1 MFDGPVAALDAA
13 LAAQRALRDATW
25 GETGPLRVRMALHSG
40 SAESRDG
47 DYFGPALNRV
57 ARILAIAHGGQVV
70 CSSVAA
76 VLAREALPA
85 SVELVDLGSHRLR
98 DIDRPEQVY
107 QVVVDDL
114 PRTFPPL
121 RSLSTRRSNL
131 PVQLTSF
138 VGREKQLDE
147 VVSLIER
154 HRLLTLIGTGGTGK
168 TRLDAGGRRA
178 ASWTAYPDGVWLAEL
193 APLGDPSQ
201 IASEVARALGAPEV
215 PGVPANATVAEFLA
229 DKELLL
235 LLDNAE
241 HLVDGVAPFADGLL
255 AGAPG
260 LRVLTTSRE
269 ALAVPGEA
277 VLQLQSLSCP
287 SLASIP
293 ATGGID
299 APVDIEEASSTE
311 AVRLFTERAAAADP
325 SFVLDAANV
334 APVAEICRRLDG
346 IPLAIEL
353 AAARVSSM
361 SPDDIA
367 LRLGDRFRLLAGG
380 RRTSVPR
387 QQTLHALIDWSWD
400 LLTDEDRRLL
410 RRLSVFTG
418 GWTVPMAAR
427 IVGDGDG
434 QIDPVDLAD
443 GLTRLVDRSL
453 VLADR
458 DTTTRYRL
466 LETIRQ
472 YAREK
477 LIEAGEASGV
487 ADRHLAVYAELAAEA
502 EDPLHGPAMVDWLD
516 RLDDELDNLGA
527 ALEWGLEAAPWTAVR
542 MGTAL
547 LGYWATRVISQD
559 NDARLVA
566 AIEIAR
572 ARVVGRADADPADQA
587 LAARLMG
594 EAARLWAMS
603 GRGVTAIPWAED
615 ALVLAD
621 ASGDATARLYALNGL
636 AIATVFSGRA
646 GSGGTDVR
654 SIFEEA
660 ADQAERSGQWW
671 MVAMSASFAGAGL
684 GAFDPE
690 GGAAL
695 LERGVAA
702 AYRSGSPYAI
712 GAASISQGRALGRE
726 GRTDD
731 AVAAFGAAI
740 PRFMELGDERFVLVS
755 RSDLAHALRH
765 GGRFEDALALYRETI
780 GGWVHLGHKGAIAS
794 QLESIAYI
802 ALERSDADRAVL
814 APGCRGRPA
823 SVGALPADV
832 RRGAGVRRIR
842 GAGAVCAQSDG
853 VPEGLGR
860 GPSAVPGRGS
870 RARARS
876 LITRR
881 TLEPMI
887 QPERLTIAPEVA
899 DALADGR
906 PVVALESTLISH
918 GLPYPQNLEV
928 AAASE
933 LAVRASGAVPA
944 TVALN
949 DGRLLV
955 GLSGSDLETLAIAPR
970 GSVAK
975 VARPNLAAAAASGG
989 WGATTVSATMIAAHA
1004 AGIRVFATG
1013 GIGGVHR
1020 GALTGA
1026 RPTFDISADLEEL
1039 SRTPVA
1045 VVCAGPKAILDVP
1058 LTLEYLET
1066 HGVPVVAIGT
1076 DELPGF
1082 YARGSGIRAPLS
1094 VPDVAAA
1101 ARLVA
1106 AHDALDLESGSS
1118 CAPRCRRAM
1127 RSPMT
1132 SPGPPSR
1139 RRSARRTTPALRDPS

>member
-1 MFDGPVAALDAA
+1 MLSTFLFTDIEGSTRLWETHAAVMGTALAQHDRLLRSSIENRDGSVIKTTGDGILAVFDGPVAALEAA

-57 ARILAIAHGGQVV
+57 ARILAIAHGGQIV

-85 SVELVDLGSHRLR
+85 AVGLVDLGSHRLR

-147 VVSLIER
+147 VMALIER

-168 TRLDAGGRRA
+168 TRLMLEAAGRLLDRF
-178 ASWTAYPDGVWLAEL
+178 PDGVWLAEL

-215 PGVPANATVAEFLA
+215 PGVPAITTVEAFLA
-229 DKELLL
+229 DKQLLL

-241 HLVDGVAPFADGLL
+241 HLVDSVAPFADGLL

-287 SLASIP
+287 SLASVS
-293 ATGGID
+293 ATGGVD

-418 GWTVPMAAR
+418 GWTVPMAAQ
-427 IVGDGDG
+427 IVGDGDE
-434 QIDPVDLAD
+434 QIDPLDLAD

-780 GGWVHLGHKGAIAS
+780 GGWVHLGHKGAVAS

-814 APGCRGRPA
+814 LL
-823 SVGALPADV
+823 GAA
-832 RRGAGVRRIR
+832 
-842 GAGAVCAQSDG
+842 
-853 VPEGLGR
+853 EGLRESAHSRLAFDEEPEFAAYVAQARSALNRTAFQKGWAEGR
-860 GPSAVPGRGS
+860 ALSQAEAVAL
-870 RARARS
+870 ARA
-876 LITRR
+876 
-881 TLEPMI
+881 
-887 QPERLTIAPEVA
+887 
-899 DALADGR
+899 G
-906 PVVALESTLISH
+906 
-918 GLPYPQNLEV
+918 
-928 AAASE
+928 
-933 LAVRASGAVPA
+933 
-944 TVALN
+944 
-949 DGRLLV
+949 
-955 GLSGSDLETLAIAPR
+955 
-970 GSVAK
+970 
-975 VARPNLAAAAASGG
+975 
-989 WGATTVSATMIAAHA
+989 
-1004 AGIRVFATG
+1004 
-1013 GIGGVHR
+1013 
-1020 GALTGA
+1020 
-1026 RPTFDISADLEEL
+1026 
-1039 SRTPVA
+1039 
-1045 VVCAGPKAILDVP
+1045 
-1058 LTLEYLET
+1058 
-1066 HGVPVVAIGT
+1066 
-1076 DELPGF
+1076 
-1082 YARGSGIRAPLS
+1082 
-1094 VPDVAAA
+1094 
-1101 ARLVA
+1101 
-1106 AHDALDLESGSS
+1106 
-1118 CAPRCRRAM
+1118 
-1127 RSPMT
+1127 
-1132 SPGPPSR
+1132 
-1139 RRSARRTTPALRDPS
+1139 